1 MESIVP
7 VIVGPTCSGKTSLSI
22 QLARKINAE
31 IISAD
36 SRQVFKYLSIGTA
49 KPSTDEI
56 KNITHYFIDFL
67 NPNENFNASIFEKES
82 IGIISK
88 LFREKKTPIV
98 VGGSGLYIKALVD
111 GIFDSVDTDE
121 EYRNELAELRKL
133 YGNEYLLKLLYEID
147 PKTAKSLLPQ
157 NWKRIYRAL
166 EVFHI
171 TGEPIWKHQDM
182 HKREINFRFVQ
193 YGLNWKRDILYA
205 NIENRVDEMISDGLV
220 DEVKSLLNKGFSK
233 NLNAL
238 NTVGYKE
245 IIEFLEEKISLD
257 RAIELI
263 KRNTRRYAK
272 RQLTWFR
279 RDERIKWFEVNEKD
293 DLNTIANKIENHLFS
308 LNQSTN
314 I

>member
-1 MESIVP
+1 MESIVL

-22 QLARKINAE
+22 NLANKLNSE

-36 SRQVFKYLSIGTA
+36 SRQVFKNLNIGTA
-49 KPSTDEI
+49 KPSLDEI
-56 KNITHYFIDFL
+56 KNIKHHFVDFL
-67 NPNENFNASIFEKES
+67 NPDENFNASIFEKDS
-82 IGIISK
+82 ISVISQ
-88 LFREKKTPIV
+88 LLAKKVIPIV

-121 EYRNELAELRKL
+121 DYRSELAEQRKL
-133 YGNEYLLKLLYEID
+133 YGNEYLLKLLNDVD
-147 PKTAKSLLPQ
+147 PKTAATLLPQ

-171 TGEPIWKHQDM
+171 TGEPIWKHQKLHERD
-182 HKREINFRFVQ
+182 INFKFLQ
-193 YGLNWKRDILYA
+193 YGLNWNRDILYS
-205 NIENRVDEMISDGLV
+205 NIETRVDEMIADGLV
-220 DEVKSLLNKGFSK
+220 DEVKLLLNLGFSK
-233 NLNAL
+233 ELNAL

-245 IIEFLEEKISLD
+245 IIEFIENKISLD

-279 RDERIKWFEVNEKD
+279 RDERIKWFDINNID
-293 DLNTIANKIENHLFS
+293 DINSISDKIITDLK
-308 LNQSTN
+308 
-314 I
+314 